1 MLMQCKE
8 ISMEK
13 STLAFKEGFAYGW
26 KLFCSPFV
34 GAFEEVKS
42 AANRPKA
49 ANWKELIVNDIRL
62 YFAPLTGAI
71 DGVRKALKGSHKN

>member
-1 MLMQCKE
+1 MK
-8 ISMEK
+8 K
-13 STLAFKEGFAYGW
+13 STRAFKEGCAYGW
-26 KLFCSPFV
+26 TLFCSPFI
-34 GAFEEVKS
+34 GAFEGIKA

-71 DGVRKALKGSHKN
+71 DGVVKVLKGSHKNEH